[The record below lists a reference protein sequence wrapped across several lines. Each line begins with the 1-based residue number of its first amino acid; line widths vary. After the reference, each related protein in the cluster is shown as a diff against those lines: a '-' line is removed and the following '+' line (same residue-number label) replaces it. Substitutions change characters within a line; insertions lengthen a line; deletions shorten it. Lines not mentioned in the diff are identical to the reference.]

1 MVMGKSASAAP
12 LPPNTRHAAG
22 PARARKEYI
31 ASRRPKP
38 AAAFSKNSSCCPGY
52 RAVDCS
58 PYTSHDP
65 VVASGSF
72 KSKYTDSSPYLARGV
87 VEALCLR
94 GGMVGGEAG

>member
-1 MVMGKSASAAP
+1 
-12 LPPNTRHAAG
+12 
-22 PARARKEYI
+22 
-31 ASRRPKP
+31 
-38 AAAFSKNSSCCPGY
+38 
-52 RAVDCS
+52 VDCS